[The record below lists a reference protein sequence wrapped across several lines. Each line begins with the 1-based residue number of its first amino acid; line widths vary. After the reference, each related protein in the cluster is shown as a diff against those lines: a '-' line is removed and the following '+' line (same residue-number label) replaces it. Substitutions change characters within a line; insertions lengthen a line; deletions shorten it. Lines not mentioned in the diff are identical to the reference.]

1 MSKCNRFG
9 ANLSKN
15 YNIQWLLDLVCPYYC
30 QGCGKI
36 GVALCAC
43 CKKYIFLE
51 RHKNRLE
58 IARSIGEL
66 ELSGFDSVYVVGLR
80 KGLLYKVIKNYKY
93 EAMRGLAGELADI
106 LVNIIPRSGYIV
118 VPLPTIA
125 RHIRERSFDHMD
137 LLAQEVCRRSQ
148 NKLLRALERASN
160 AVQVGASSDVRLAQ
174 AKEAY
179 RGRGGV
185 DPELRYLLLDDV
197 MTTGAS
203 MKAARQVL
211 EKMGAKHISAAVL
224 AISE

>member
-15 YNIQWLLDLVCPYYC
+15 YNIRWLLDLVCPYYC

-36 GVALCAC
+36 GVALCSC
-43 CKKYIFLE
+43 CKKYILAE
-51 RHKNRLE
+51 RDRDRLA

-66 ELSGFDSVYVVGLR
+66 ELQGFENVYVVGLR

-93 EAMRGLAGELADI
+93 EAVRGLAEELAEMI
-106 LVNIIPRSGYIV
+106 VSVIPRSGYKI
-118 VPLPTIA
+118 VPLPTISK
-125 RHIRERSFDHMD
+125 HIRERGFDHIG
-137 LLAQEVCRRSQ
+137 LLAREICRMSE
-148 NKLLRALERASN
+148 NELVWALERVGK
-160 AVQVGASSDVRLAQ
+160 AVQVGASSEARVRQ

-179 RGRGGV
+179 RGRSEL
-185 DPELRYLLLDDV
+185 DPNIHYLLLDDV

-203 MKAARQVL
+203 IKAAQVVL
-211 EKMGAKHISAAVL
+211 KNMGAKHISVAVL